1 MNDGRLASRSKKE
14 PPMVL
19 KNTSE
24 RGKKASAI
32 SATTPFGV
40 AKKEKLFFP
49 ATPIVFPRK
58 SDLAFF
64 LLPFSQ
70 EMVEAAE
77 CASQGKNSFPPFFS
91 VGRMP

>member
-24 RGKKASAI
+24 RGKEASAI
-32 SATTPFGV
+32 SPTTLLLQ
-40 AKKEKLFFP
+40 KKNFFP

-64 LLPFSQ
+64 LPISQ

-77 CASQGKNSFPPFFS
+77 CASQGKNSLPPFFS